1 MKLGKRLDRAS
12 GTAASVMA
20 SFVCVWGGGGGGG
33 GACVCV
39 QRDCLG
45 LCKASGQRVL

>member
-20 SFVCVWGGGGGGG
+20 SFVGEVGVE
-33 GACVCV
+33 ACVCV

-45 LCKASGQRVL
+45 LCKASGQWVL